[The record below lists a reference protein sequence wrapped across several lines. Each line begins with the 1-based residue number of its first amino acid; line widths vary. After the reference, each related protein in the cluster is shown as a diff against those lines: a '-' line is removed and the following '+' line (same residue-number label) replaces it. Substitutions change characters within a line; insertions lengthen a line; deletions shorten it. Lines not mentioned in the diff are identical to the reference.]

1 MCDTYVSL
9 ASTTKDGQ
17 VVFGKNSDRLE
28 SEVQLITY
36 NPRRSY
42 SKGEELKCTHI
53 SIPQA
58 SQTAAVILS
67 QPYWMFG
74 AEIGVSEYSVAIGNE
89 AVQTKEPLNETGLLG
104 MDLLRLG
111 LERGKTA
118 REALL
123 VITNLLEKYGQ
134 GGVHN
139 KKGLNYHNSYLIA
152 DPKEAYVLETAGEW
166 WIVEVVKEYRSI
178 SNHISIRGKGD
189 LRREGIIQ
197 HAIERNYCKNE
208 DDFDFK
214 LIFSPSPL
222 PEVFPFTER
231 DGCSLNQ
238 LNTNKGNI
246 TPSLMMEFLREHEV
260 GICLHLRA
268 DQSVGSQVSLLR
280 EGKKKS
286 IHWFTGSTIPC
297 LGIFKPYVFP
307 IEGQKVLKPGPY
319 TNIDENWFWSRH
331 AKFINPYK
339 KKPKMDNPERNS
351 YYERIK
357 IIEMQLLQRV
367 DNVLK
372 QEDSITEN
380 ELINK
385 ITEINNYGW
394 KMSEELIS

>member
-118 REALL
+118 KEALN
-123 VITNLLEKYGQ
+123 IIIDLLEKYGQ
-134 GGVHN
+134 GGAHN
-139 KKGLNYHNSYLIA
+139 KKGLNYHNSYIIC
-152 DPKEAYVLETAGEW
+152 DPKEAYVLETAGKW
-166 WIVEVVKEYRSI
+166 WIVEIVKDFRSI
-178 SNHISIRGKGD
+178 SNRISIRGKGD

-197 HAIERNYCKNE
+197 HAVEEGYCKDD

-222 PEVFPFTER
+222 PEIFPLTDR

-238 LNTNKGNI
+238 LASNRGKI
-246 TPSLMMEFLREHEV
+246 TPALMMNFLREHNV
-260 GICLHLRA
+260 GICMHQRN
-268 DQSVGSQVSLLR
+268 DQSVGSQVSHLR
-280 EGKKKS
+280 AGGKKS

-297 LGIFKPYVFP
+297 LSIFKPYVFP
-307 IEGQKVLKPGPY
+307 VEGQEVMESKSFPEVNPS
-319 TNIDENWFWSRH
+319 WFWCRH
-331 AKFINPYK
+331 AEYIKPYK
-339 KKPKMDNPERNS
+339 KKPKIDNPERTL
-351 YYERIK
+351 YYAKLREIERDLNTK
-357 IIEMQLLQRV
+357 VELVVQ
-367 DNVLK
+367 
-372 QEDSITEN
+372 QEDQLSEADFIEKVVS
-380 ELINK
+380 INK
-385 ITEINNYGW
+385 DAW
-394 KMSEELIS
+394 CKSEELIK

>member
-9 ASTTKDGQ
+9 AASSKEGN
-17 VVFGKNSDRLE
+17 VIFGKNSDRLE
-28 SEVQLITY
+28 SEAQLITHA
-36 NPRRSY
+36 PHKSY
-42 SKGEELKCTHI
+42 SNGDQLKCTYI
-53 SIPQA
+53 SIPQMKE
-58 SQTAAVILS
+58 TAAVILS
-67 QPYWMFG
+67 QPYWMWG
-74 AEIGVSEYSVAIGNE
+74 AEMGCNEYSVVIGNE
-89 AVQTKEPLNETGLLG
+89 AVPTKEPLNESGLLG

-118 REALL
+118 RETLL

-134 GGVHN
+134 GGAHN

-166 WIVEVVKEYRSI
+166 WIVEIVKDYRSI

-189 LRREGIIQ
+189 LRRQGIIE
-197 HAIERNYCKNE
+197 HAIEKNYCKDE
-208 DDFDFK
+208 DDFNFK

-222 PEVFPFTER
+222 PEVFPITER

-238 LNTNKGNI
+238 LNTNKGKI
-246 TPSLMMEFLREHEV
+246 TPSLMMEFLTEHEV
-260 GICLHLRA
+260 GICLHLRG

-319 TNIDENWFWSRH
+319 TNIDEDWFWTRH
-331 AKFINPYK
+331 SKFINPYK

-351 YYERIK
+351 YYEKLR
-357 IIEMQLLQRV
+357 IIETELLQRV

-380 ELINK
+380 EFVDK

-394 KMSEELIS
+394 KKSEELIS